1 MRMKKAKLLVAAL
14 LLSVVSFAQ
23 IKGKVVDAS
32 TKEVLVGAT
41 VAHKGMAN
49 HSVVTGLDGSFELKG
64 VKAGDILVVSFTGFK
79 SEEVTAKDAV
89 VIELAASSVG
99 LKEVTIIASV
109 ARDRK
114 TPVAASTVK
123 AKQIEETYGGS
134 AELPE
139 VLKVTPGVYATKSG
153 GGVGDSRINI
163 RGFDQRNVAVMING
177 IPVNDMENGWVYW
190 SNWAGLGD
198 AVSQIQVQR
207 GLGASKI
214 AVNSV
219 GGTMN
224 IITKSTDVKAGGSVQ
239 YQTTDYGQQ
248 KVTVYGST
256 GLSKKGWAFTSVFS
270 RTWGDSYVN
279 GTWMDGYSYFLSLTK
294 QLGDKHKL
302 VLTGI
307 GAPQQHGQRS
317 SGLTQAQLDKFG
329 RKFNT
334 DIGYYSNGD
343 LFNERV
349 NYYHKPQFALN
360 HYWDISSK
368 TQLNTSVYYSIGHG
382 GGSGRLGSSWFR
394 TADGLIDIQRVYD
407 YNVANPTI
415 SNGGVRYAN
424 RNSVNNH
431 YWAGALSTLNH
442 KLNKN
447 IDLVLGVDARSYKG
461 EHFREASNLV
471 GGTQYKDATNGLVG
485 VHPYASDF
493 TNPFK
498 VVPENQRVAYDND
511 GLVKY
516 IGGFGQI
523 EYSKDKLSVFLTGAV
538 NTTSNQR
545 IERFLYRT
553 STTRGPE
560 SEIVNILGGSGKLG
574 ANYNI
579 DEKHNVYA
587 NVGLFSR
594 APFFSFVFVNNT
606 NDVVQNLVNE
616 KAQSFEVGYGFK
628 VKKVA
633 LKLNAYHTT
642 WKDKSLLSGNLTGP
656 NGTITRALMSG
667 ANAVHQGLELE
678 FNTKLNKKLDLG
690 GIVSIGDWKWK
701 GDINATVYSEID
713 PTQQVTV
720 KSYVDGVHVGD
731 APQNQFGFQGRY
743 QVTKNLW
750 IGSTYTH
757 NSKFYANFDP
767 ASKTTVAS
775 KIDSWKMPNYGQLDG
790 RIGYDLKV
798 KKQSVSLVIQGFNLT
813 NELFWADAQDN
824 GAAAM
829 AYGFPGFGRNFN
841 FSAKVRF

>member
-1 MRMKKAKLLVAAL
+1 MKKAKLLVAAM
-14 LLSVVSFAQ
+14 LLSVASFAQ

-32 TKEVLVGAT
+32 TKEVLIGAT
-41 VAHKGMAN
+41 VNNVATA
-49 HSVVTGLDGSFELKG
+49 LDGSFTLKTA
-64 VKAGDILVVSFTGFK
+64 KAGDKLKVSFTGYK
-79 SEEVTAKDAV
+79 TVEVEAKDAMIV
-89 VIELAASSVG
+89 ELQSASIG
-99 LKEVTIIASV
+99 LEEVSLIASV
-109 ARDRK
+109 AKDRK

-139 VLKVTPGVYATKSG
+139 VLKVTPGVYATKAG

-224 IITKSTDVKAGGSVQ
+224 IITKTTDVKAGGSAQ

-256 GLSKKGWAFTSVFS
+256 GLSKKGWAFTAVAS

-294 QLGDKHKL
+294 QLGNKHKL

-317 SGLTQAQLDKFG
+317 SGLTQAQLDTYG
-329 RKFNT
+329 RKHNT
-334 DIGYYSNGD
+334 DIGYFADGT

-349 NYYHKPQFALN
+349 NYYHKPQFGLN

-368 TQLNTSVYYSIGHG
+368 TKLNTSVYYSIGHG

-407 YNVANPTI
+407 YNVANPAA
-415 SNGGVRYAN
+415 SFGGVRYAN

-442 KLNKN
+442 KVGKYV
-447 IDLVLGVDARSYKG
+447 DVVLGVDARSYKG
-461 EHFREASNLV
+461 EHFREVSNLL
-471 GGTQYKDATNGLVG
+471 GGTQYSDRTNGLVG
-485 VHPYASDF
+485 VHPNASDF
-493 TNPFK
+493 INPFK
-498 VVPENQRVAYDND
+498 VTPEDQRVAYDND

-516 IGGFGQI
+516 LGGFGQI
-523 EYSKDKLSVFLTGAV
+523 EYSKDKLSVFLTGAI

-616 KAQSFEVGYGFK
+616 KAKSLELGYGFK

-633 LKLNAYHTT
+633 LKLNAYHTE

-678 FNTKLNKKLDLG
+678 FNTKFTKKLDLG
-690 GIVSIGDWKWK
+690 GIVSLGNWKWK

-731 APQNQFGFQGRY
+731 APQTQVGLQGRY

-750 IGSTYTH
+750 VGGTYVH
-757 NSKFYANFDP
+757 NSRFYANFDP
-767 ASKTTVAS
+767 ASKTTPEK

-790 RIGYDLKV
+790 RVGYDLKV
-798 KKQSVSLVIQGFNLT
+798 KKQSVTLLVQGFNLT

-824 GAAAM
+824 GSAAM

-841 FSAKVRF
+841 FSVKVRF